1 MIRPIAISRLL
12 PLLALAVSVV
22 SQAEPL
28 ALKPYP
34 EIHAA
39 AQQAGGDFA
48 VLFVGPDW
56 LPETAAV
63 RGALDQPAT
72 TAALTNIVGW
82 ASVPAEALAPGNV
95 EKLNPKPDF
104 TPYDLPA
111 LALVDA
117 AGQTFA
123 VAEAVTARNLPQAIK
138 ALAAAAPAR
147 ARRDALFAKARAA
160 SGVASAR
167 QFGQGLDQIAFRFSS
182 QRKDILAEIQK
193 ADPVDASGYTFK
205 YTFNASGF
213 HERVTQK
220 LIAEKKQAE
229 LLAQVD
235 QHLRNPV
242 LLPTQRQAL
251 LSAKMQAYRSLDEI
265 PRAVTVLRQIVA
277 IDPRSELGTGAT
289 QYIRLLT
296 EPVRLRGLR
305 WESYDNRPTWLPM
318 VADVSAALKEPG
330 TYDIEFKHLDG
341 STRFRKVALKTGGRE
356 IASDANTTESRKLR
370 LTVPA
375 TAKGRAIELWAES
388 CGTGWFAGR
397 GEIVVSKVP

>member
-1 MIRPIAISRLL
+1 MIRPTAISRLL
-12 PLLALAVSVV
+12 PLLALALSVV

-48 VLFVGPDW
+48 VLFGGPDW

-341 STRFRKVALKTGGRE
+341 NTRFRKVALKTGGRE